1 MLTSLDNWVPVVLVA
16 MECHNTLTD
25 QAGIQAV
32 DSGVSWLMLSALID
46 AQGQRH
52 MVTDRNPVI
61 ILTNLQRTPL
71 GEVGRSES
79 IVDMVGL
86 LWVALQEKCWPRLL
100 PLLLIKYPMI
110 LALESQFGQF
120 SDNIRMV
127 PPTVRLRFSCLSQ
140 Y

>member
-1 MLTSLDNWVPVVLVA
+1 
-16 MECHNTLTD
+16 
-25 QAGIQAV
+25 
-32 DSGVSWLMLSALID
+32 
-46 AQGQRH
+46 